1 MGPPQDEALFD
12 LPESEINVTAVRTDN
27 DFFIGANSAG
37 LMPTTL
43 PMVIRTRQQA
53 YRTAAWIKL
62 MGEVLP
68 DEEPASSYEDVERAI
83 ANT

>member
-1 MGPPQDEALFD
+1 M
-12 LPESEINVTAVRTDN
+12 SETRTDN
-27 DFFIGANSAG
+27 DFLLGTNGTA
-37 LMPTTL
+37 MVPRL
-43 PMVIRTRQQA
+43 PLRISTRQQA

-68 DEEPASSYEDVERAI
+68 DEDPASGWDEVHDAI

>member
-1 MGPPQDEALFD
+1 MSQ
-12 LPESEINVTAVRTDN
+12 TRTDN
-27 DFFIGANSAG
+27 DFLLGTNSVGMVPG
-37 LMPTTL
+37 LPL
-43 PMVIRTRQQA
+43 VICTRQQA

-68 DEEPASSYEDVERAI
+68 DEDPASEYGDVETAI